1 MELNKLKENVF
12 LGWEKEKEL
21 PFTPLCTGVG
31 FSHGL

>member
-12 LGWEKEKEL
+12 IGWEKEKEL
-21 PFTPLCTGVG
+21 PFAPLCTGVG